1 MVIVHL
7 NLTRP
12 PARAPSTSHAAAV
25 RPPARDPSASHAA
38 VPSLCPR
45 TPTPPCSLLHDHRRR
60 PALVACHGG
69 LPALAVACRGGL
81 PTLAVTCRGGI
92 AALSRAAAYT
102 SALPALPALP
112 LAPPLPTSPRFPSP
126 SIQVGGSRR
135 QHSGRS
141 RGNAGEQSLIQ
152 LLKLIG
158 C

>member
-12 PARAPSTSHAAAV
+12 LARAPSTSHAAAV
-25 RPPARDPSASHAA
+25 RPPACDPSASHAA

-69 LPALAVACRGGL
+69 LPALAVACRGGI
-81 PTLAVTCRGGI
+81 P
-92 AALSRAAAYT
+92 ALSCAAAYT